1 MGLILGSGN
10 PVLSGA
16 FSKPTIKVVPSNVV
30 TIGQQVTIFCEGSL
44 HAKEYCLHKEG
55 SPDCLILR
63 TLRETEKKA
72 KFSISRIRWNHAGQY
87 WCSYKTPTNM
97 LRQSDIMELVVTGV
111 ILGEV
116 MLSVLP
122 SYVVTSGGNVTL
134 QCASQVTYD
143 RFILMKEDEKFST
156 LVPSWQTYPA
166 IWRALFTVGPVT
178 SNQRWRFTCYGYY
191 LSNSQSWSRPSNHL
205 ELLVPG
211 ASWLFEFPQ
220 LRILCGC
227 GERGRLLHCWW
238 ECKLVQPLCKSV
250 WWFFRKL
257 DIVFRFYKLKFESS
271 QRQQVPVIPHIICVI
286 CLKRMSLEPT

>member
-1 MGLILGSGN
+1 MTLTLTALLYLGLILGSGN

-205 ELLVPG
+205 ELLVPVSQPQDYTAENLIRMG
-211 ASWLFEFPQ
+211 MSVLILVLLGILLFEAQ
-220 LRILCGC
+220 
-227 GERGRLLHCWW
+227 H
-238 ECKLVQPLCKSV
+238 
-250 WWFFRKL
+250 
-257 DIVFRFYKLKFESS
+257 S
-271 QRQQVPVIPHIICVI
+271 QRQTQHMAGRESSASFMVAESC
-286 CLKRMSLEPT
+286 E